1 MISIDW
7 KPDKRKP
14 VKKQIVEYMKERINH
29 GHWPIG
35 SKLPSQRALAELFD
49 VNRSTVVTALDIL
62 KSDGLIEGKG
72 RGGMIV
78 IASTVP
84 LLALSQTRW
93 QNYIEDGIHLPN
105 YKTIKMIND
114 SDPDTTMRRLSSGE
128 LSHEVYPK
136 KSMSYVL
143 SQLSSEIEH
152 LGYEWPTGMVELR
165 EALCGYL
172 AKKNIHVKPENIL
185 VVSGALQG
193 FQLITMGLLQTGST
207 VFVEKPSYLYSLQI
221 LQTLGMRRMGISV
234 DEDGLVPDE
243 IIDKIPKHHASILYT
258 IPNFQNPTG
267 FVLSEKRRK
276 QLLDICYKSKMPII
290 EDDVYGDLW
299 LEEKPPASLKSM
311 DKVGNVL
318 YVGSVSKTLSPGLR
332 IGWVVGPETVINRLA
347 DIKMQMDY
355 GSSSVSQLIV
365 AKYLSTGLYD
375 EHMEYVRSYLRKR
388 LDFTMDLLQTY
399 FSEFATWKRPK
410 GGFYIWIN
418 IDIDVSMFKVFEAA
432 YQKKILFNPGYIYEA
447 TSNDSLRI
455 SYSYATFEELESS
468 IKALAEIIKANK

>member
-35 SKLPSQRALAELFD
+35 SKLPSQRTLAELFD

-388 LDFTMDLLQTY
+388 LDFTMDLLETY